1 MGLTWC
7 NIEREKDDTT
17 LIQRFFEKVNLNQ
30 PITQRQNFALSWMIF
45 AVVFAFVIFLLRII
59 GHETVPFVRENT
71 FSLASFLI
79 EITFVVSFFVT
90 ALGFRRYTFV
100 SQTAGARVQRLQAT
114 GKWLTRLAI
123 AFATGVGIT
132 TASVLIFSV
141 VGVWLQDIWLPNWMV
156 LIICIAYTAAFTYII
171 AYTISGRGQT
181 WLLFLAGGI
190 FGGGLLLAIIVTPDL
205 DWWTQ
210 AISFLGGDI
219 GGIFFNMGF
228 IIAGLILLAVL
239 QDRMLDLAVMRE
251 ADYFD
256 APRLEWLHALL
267 LALCI
272 GITSIGLF
280 PFIPNTALFVLHQIA
295 ANVAALA
302 FILATFITAQLLP
315 IFPENIQY
323 PSGAFG
329 ITAILIGIG
338 HYVFHLYNFSATELL
353 LIAVGA
359 IWVATF
365 FFMTGSYIQE
375 HRPDLLES

>member
-1 MGLTWC
+1 MLMH
-7 NIEREKDDTT
+7 R
-17 LIQRFFEKVNLNQ
+17 LFEKINLNQ
-30 PITQRQNFALSWMIF
+30 PITQRQNFALSWMLFTAIL
-45 AVVFAFVIFLLRII
+45 ALVIFVLRMI
-59 GHETVPFVRENT
+59 GHESVPFVRDNQ
-71 FSLASFLI
+71 FSVASFLI

-100 SQTAGARVQRLQAT
+100 SQTAGARVQQLQAT

-123 AFATGVGIT
+123 AFATGVIIT

-141 VGVWLQDIWLPNWMV
+141 VGVWLRDLWLPNWAV

-171 AYTISGRGQT
+171 AYTISGRGQA

-190 FGGGLLLAIIVTPDL
+190 FSGGLVLAIIVTPDL
-205 DWWTQ
+205 DWWTR
-210 AISFLGGDI
+210 AISFLGGDM

-251 ADYFD
+251 AGFFD

-272 GITSIGLF
+272 GLTGIGLF

-295 ANVAALA
+295 ANVAALS

-315 IFPENIQY
+315 IFPKNIHY
-323 PSGAFG
+323 PSGTFG
-329 ITAILIGIG
+329 VVAILIGVG
-338 HYVFHLYNFSATELL
+338 HYMLGLYNFSMTELL
-353 LIAVGA
+353 LIGVGA
-359 IWVATF
+359 VWVAFF
-365 FFMTGSYIQE
+365 FFMTGAYIQE